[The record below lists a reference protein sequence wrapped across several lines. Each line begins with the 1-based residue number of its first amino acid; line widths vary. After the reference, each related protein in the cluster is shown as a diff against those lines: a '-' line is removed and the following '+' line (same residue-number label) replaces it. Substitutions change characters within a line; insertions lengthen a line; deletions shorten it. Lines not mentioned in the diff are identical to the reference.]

1 MFKWLKKDSEKIQEK
16 VPCACDANNEYCD
29 LISRLSEL
37 QKTEKELKEE
47 IETLSKDRDKLILNF
62 TEFIELLDKYGYRY
76 NFNDRLLFH
85 IVKDAVD
92 ACSSADIFRIAEEL
106 KTYKDKSEI
115 IIEKEMCLKT
125 ISNEIKDIK
134 DNLGIK

>member
-29 LISRLSEL
+29 LISRLREL

-106 KTYKDKSEI
+106 KTRDKRY
-115 IIEKEMCLKT
+115 
-125 ISNEIKDIK
+125 
-134 DNLGIK
+134 